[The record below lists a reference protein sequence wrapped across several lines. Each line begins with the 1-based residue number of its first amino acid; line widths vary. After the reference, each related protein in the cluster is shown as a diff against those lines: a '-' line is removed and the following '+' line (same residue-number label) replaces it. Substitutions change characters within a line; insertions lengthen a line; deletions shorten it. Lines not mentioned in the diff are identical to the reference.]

1 MFTCRSERDSLEAA
15 STGLMGGEAS
25 VRSRLDT
32 VTKTDDLL
40 NKTLLRPTKERK
52 VEQKRQCQR
61 SKTDPAKKCRFLS
74 LE

>member
-40 NKTLLRPTKERK
+40 NKTLLRPKERK
-52 VEQKRQCQR
+52 VEQKRQRQR